1 MKFLRF
7 IACLLLLVSCQSDP
21 PAQHPVADSDSAL
34 LGKIDSADIQADT
47 IVGADGKQVIV
58 HHDCSIL
65 KKRIPPDSALEE
77 LQYDLDELRFC
88 VDSFDFRYVVPN
100 LLASWLSE
108 QRVTGNNTVT
118 YGDFVKHM
126 NEFKTTQSYAE
137 LHDQV
142 MALDSV
148 KSLPFD
154 AKKIDIMK
162 ETFGKLG
169 MTEPEWNAFSGF
181 ARTYPVP
188 EKAQTIFTWGDMMDA
203 FETYWAKYNEE
214 NQ

>member
-1 MKFLRF
+1 MKFLPF
-7 IACLLLLVSCQSDP
+7 FAFVFLLVSCQEDH
-21 PAQHPVADSDSAL
+21 PAQQPVKVVDTLHLGEVDSAFVL
-34 LGKIDSADIQADT
+34 ADT

-108 QRVTGNNTVT
+108 QRVIGNNKVT

-126 NEFKTTQSYAE
+126 DEFKRTQSYAE

-154 AKKIDIMK
+154 ATKIESMRP
-162 ETFGKLG
+162 TFGKLG

-181 ARTYPVP
+181 ARTYPIP